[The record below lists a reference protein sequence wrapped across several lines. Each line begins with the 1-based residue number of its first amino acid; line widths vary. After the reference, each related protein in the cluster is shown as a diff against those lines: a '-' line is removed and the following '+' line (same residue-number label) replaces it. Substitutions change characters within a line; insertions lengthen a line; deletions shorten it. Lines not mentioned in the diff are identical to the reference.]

1 MNFSTSLR
9 ARKSQ
14 AALFAVLVAGSLLAA
29 APASNAAKAPA
40 VVKVGAACAPE
51 ATIGNIANG
60 NTVAC
65 KNKKWTAYKPATL
78 VWAASSAT
86 YQPKEEFA
94 VFSVPKKLN
103 YFKQENLTVSA
114 VTTAGSVDLINLV
127 SAGRIDIGGADLGP
141 AMQAIE
147 KGANI
152 VIIGGL
158 VQNFPWNIAVKP
170 GGAIKTA
177 ADLKG
182 KKIGIIGFGSGSYP
196 YTKAFLTGNNL
207 KESDVTLVPTGS
219 AVAVAALQLDKG
231 EVDAI
236 AYFKS
241 AYAGAEFA
249 GSKFTYLPNPAALTG
264 VRSLSW
270 VVNADKYAANEEVY
284 ERYIRAANKGLIY
297 SSTNIKEATI
307 IGFNELPSSL
317 AAGKSITESLPLG
330 MAQLKAWLETATP
343 TTGKPINWNRL
354 GDIPSG
360 DWKKTQDYAKA
371 AGTIVTG
378 IDLADFLDASL
389 ITRANSFDRAK
400 IIAAANKRPK

>member
-1 MNFSTSLR
+1 MNFSTSSR
-9 ARKSQ
+9 AKKSQ
-14 AALFAVLVAGSLLAA
+14 AALFAVLVAGSLLVAT
-29 APASNAAKAPA
+29 PASNAAT
-40 VVKVGAACAPE
+40 VTTGAACATDG
-51 ATIGNIANG
+51 AIGNIANG

-65 KNKKWTAYKPATL
+65 KNKKWTAYKPATI
-78 VWAASSAT
+78 VWGAAAAT
-86 YQPKEEFA
+86 WQPKEEFA
-94 VFSVPKKLN
+94 VFAVPKKLN

-114 VTTAGSVDLINLV
+114 VTTAGSIDLVNLV
-127 SAGRIDIGGADLGP
+127 SAGRIDIGGADLGS

-182 KKIGIIGFGSGSYP
+182 KKIGIISYGSGSYP
-196 YTKAFLTGNNL
+196 YTKAFLAGNGL

-219 AVAVAALQLDKG
+219 AVALAALQLDKG

-241 AYAGAEFA
+241 AYAGAEFT

-270 VVNADKYAANEEVY
+270 VVNADKYAANEEAF
-284 ERYIRAANKGLIY
+284 ERYLRAANKGLIY
-297 SSTNIKEATI
+297 STTNVKAATNI
-307 IGFNELPSSL
+307 GFAEFPSSI
-317 AAGKSITESLPLG
+317 AAGKTATESLPLG

-343 TTGKPINWNRL
+343 TSGKPLNWKTL
-354 GDIPSG
+354 GDISAS
-360 DWKKTQDYAKA
+360 DWKKSQDYTKA

-378 IDLADFLDASL
+378 VDLADFLDASL
-389 ITRANSFDRAK
+389 IGRTNSFDRAK
-400 IIAAANKRPK
+400 IIAAANKQPK

>member
-1 MNFSTSLR
+1 MNFSTSSR
-9 ARKSQ
+9 AKKSQ

-29 APASNAAKAPA
+29 TPASNAATVRA
-40 VVKVGAACAPE
+40 GAACATDG
-51 ATIGNIANG
+51 AIGNIANG

-65 KNKKWTAYKPATL
+65 KNKKWTAYKPASL
-78 VWAASSAT
+78 VFGAASAT

-94 VFSVPKKLN
+94 VYSVPKKLN
-103 YFKQENLTVSA
+103 YFKQENLTVTPATS
-114 VTTAGSVDLINLV
+114 AGSVDLIQLI

-158 VQNFPWNIAVKP
+158 VQNFPWAVAVKP
-170 GGAIKTA
+170 GGAIKKA
-177 ADLKG
+177 SDLKG
-182 KKIGIIGFGSGSYP
+182 KKIGIISYGSGSYP
-196 YTKAFLTGNNL
+196 YTQAFLAGNGL
-207 KESDVTLVPTGS
+207 KESDVTLVPTGP

-231 EVDAI
+231 DVDAI

-249 GSKFTYLPNPAALTG
+249 GTKFSYLPNPAALTG

-270 VVNADKYAANEEVY
+270 VVNADKFAANEEVY
-284 ERYIRAANKGLIY
+284 ERFIRAANKGLIY
-297 SSTNIKEATI
+297 STTNVKAATI
-307 IGFNELPSSL
+307 IGYNELPTSL
-317 AAGKSITESLPLG
+317 AAGKTVTESLPLG
-330 MAQLKAWLETATP
+330 IAQLKAWLETATP

-354 GDIPSG
+354 SDIPAG

-378 IDLADFLDASL
+378 IDLSDFLDATL
-389 ITRANSFDRAK
+389 ITKVNSFDRAK
-400 IIAAANKRPK
+400 IIAAANKQPK

>member
-1 MNFSTSLR
+1 
-9 ARKSQ
+9 
-14 AALFAVLVAGSLLAA
+14 LVAGSLLAA

-51 ATIGNIANG
+51 ASIGNIANS

-65 KNKKWTAYKPATL
+65 KNKKWTAYKPASII
-78 VWAASSAT
+78 WGAAAAT
-86 YQPKEEFA
+86 WQPKEEFA
-94 VFSVPKKLN
+94 TYAVPKKLN
-103 YFKQENLTVSA
+103 YFKQENLTVEA
-114 VTTAGSVDLINLV
+114 KTTAGSIDLVNLV
-127 SAGRIDIGGADLGP
+127 SAGRIDIGGADLGS

-196 YTKAFLTGNNL
+196 YTKAFLAGNGL
-207 KESDVTLVPTGS
+207 KESDVTLIPTGP

-231 EVDAI
+231 DVDAI

-241 AYAGAEFA
+241 AYAGAEFT

-270 VVNADKYAANEEVY
+270 VVNADKFAENEEVF
-284 ERYIRAANKGLIY
+284 ERYLRAANKGLIY
-297 SSTNIKEATI
+297 STTNVKAATNV
-307 IGFNELPSSL
+307 GFAEFPTSI
-317 AAGKSITESLPLG
+317 AAGKTAAESLPLG
-330 MAQLKAWLETATP
+330 MAQLKAWLQTATP
-343 TTGKPINWNRL
+343 TSGKPVSWNRL
-354 GDIPSG
+354 GDIPSS
-360 DWKKTQDYAKA
+360 DWKKSQDYTKA

-378 IDLADFLDASL
+378 IDLEDFLDASL

-400 IIAAANKRPK
+400 IVAAANKQPK

>member
-1 MNFSTSLR
+1 MNFSTSSR
-9 ARKSQ
+9 AKKSQ

-29 APASNAAKAPA
+29 TPASNAATVRA
-40 VVKVGAACAPE
+40 GAACATDG
-51 ATIGNIANG
+51 AIGNIANG

-65 KNKKWTAYKPATL
+65 KNKKWTAYKPASI
-78 VWAASSAT
+78 VWAAASAT

-94 VFSVPKKLN
+94 VYSVPKKLN
-103 YFKQENLTVSA
+103 YFKQENLTVSS

-170 GGAIKTA
+170 GGAIKKA
-177 ADLKG
+177 SDLKG

-196 YTKAFLTGNNL
+196 YTQAFLAGNGM
-207 KESDVTLVPTGS
+207 KESDVTLIPTGP
-219 AVAVAALQLDKG
+219 AVAVAALQLDRG
-231 EVDAI
+231 DVDAI

-284 ERYIRAANKGLIY
+284 ERYLRAANKGLIY
-297 SSTNIKEATI
+297 SSTNVKEATI

-317 AAGKSITESLPLG
+317 PVGKTVTESLPLG

-343 TTGKPINWNRL
+343 TTGKPLSWNKL
-354 GDIPSG
+354 ADIPAS

-378 IDLADFLDASL
+378 IDLSDFLDASL
-389 ITRANSFDRAK
+389 ITRVNSFDRAK

>member
-1 MNFSTSLR
+1 MNFSTSSR

-29 APASNAAKAPA
+29 TPASNAA
-40 VVKVGAACAPE
+40 VVKVGAACA
-51 ATIGNIANG
+51 TNGSIGNIANG

-65 KNKKWTAYKPATL
+65 KNKKWTAYKPASI
-78 VWAASSAT
+78 VWGAAAAT
-86 YQPKEEFA
+86 WQPKEEFA
-94 VFSVPKKLN
+94 VYAVPKKLN

-114 VTTAGSVDLINLV
+114 VTTAGSIDLVNLV
-127 SAGRIDIGGADLGP
+127 ASGRIDIGGADLGS
-141 AMQAIE
+141 AMQGTQR
-147 KGANI
+147 GANI

-177 ADLKG
+177 MDLKG

-196 YTKAFLTGNNL
+196 YTKAWLAGNGL
-207 KESDVTLVPTGS
+207 KESDVTLIPTGP

-231 EVDAI
+231 DVDAI

-241 AYAGAEFA
+241 AYAGAEFN

-270 VVNADKYAANEEVY
+270 IVNADKYRDQPEVY
-284 ERYIRAANKGLIY
+284 ERYLRAANKGLIY
-297 SSTNIKEATI
+297 STTNVKAATLV
-307 IGFNELPSSL
+307 GFAEFPSSL
-317 AAGKSITESLPLG
+317 AVGKTATESLPLG
-330 MAQLKAWLETATP
+330 MAQLKAWLDTATP
-343 TTGKPINWNRL
+343 TTGKPVSWNKL
-354 GDIPSG
+354 GAISAS
-360 DWKKTQDYAKA
+360 DWKKSQDYTAA

-378 IDLADFLDASL
+378 LKIDDFLSNDV
-389 ITRANSFDRAK
+389 ITAANSFDRAK
-400 IIAAANKRPK
+400 IVAAANKQPK

>member
-1 MNFSTSLR
+1 MNFSTSSR

-29 APASNAAKAPA
+29 TPASNAA
-40 VVKVGAACAPE
+40 VVKVGAACA
-51 ATIGNIANG
+51 TNGSIGNIANG

-65 KNKKWTAYKPATL
+65 KNKKWTAYKPASI
-78 VWAASSAT
+78 VWGAAAAT
-86 YQPKEEFA
+86 WQPKEEFA
-94 VFSVPKKLN
+94 VYAVPKKLN

-114 VTTAGSVDLINLV
+114 VTTAGSIDLVNLV
-127 SAGRIDIGGADLGP
+127 ASGRIDIGGADLGS
-141 AMQAIE
+141 AMQGTQR
-147 KGANI
+147 GANI

-177 ADLKG
+177 MDLKG

-196 YTKAFLTGNNL
+196 YTKAFLAGNGL
-207 KESDVTLVPTGS
+207 KESDVTLIPTGP

-231 EVDAI
+231 DVDAI

-241 AYAGAEFA
+241 AYAGAEFN

-270 VVNADKYAANEEVY
+270 IVNADKYRDQPEVY
-284 ERYIRAANKGLIY
+284 ERYLRAANKGLIY
-297 SSTNIKEATI
+297 STTNVRAATLV
-307 IGFNELPSSL
+307 GFEEFPSSL
-317 AAGKSITESLPLG
+317 AVGKTATESLPLG

-343 TTGKPINWNRL
+343 TTGKPVSWNKL
-354 GDIPSG
+354 GDISAS
-360 DWKKTQDYAKA
+360 DWKKSQDYTAA

-378 IDLADFLDASL
+378 LKIDDFLSNDV
-389 ITRANSFDRAK
+389 ITAANSFDRAK
-400 IIAAANKRPK
+400 IVAAANKQPK

>member
-1 MNFSTSLR
+1 MNFSTSSR

-29 APASNAAKAPA
+29 TPASNAA
-40 VVKVGAACAPE
+40 VVKVGAACA
-51 ATIGNIANG
+51 TNGSIGNIANG

-65 KNKKWTAYKPATL
+65 KNKKWTAYKPASI
-78 VWAASSAT
+78 VWGAAAAT
-86 YQPKEEFA
+86 WQPKEEFA
-94 VFSVPKKLN
+94 VYAVPKKLN

-114 VTTAGSVDLINLV
+114 VTTAGSIDLVNLV
-127 SAGRIDIGGADLGP
+127 ASGRIDIGGADLGS
-141 AMQAIE
+141 AMQGTQR
-147 KGANI
+147 GANI

-177 ADLKG
+177 MDLKG

-196 YTKAFLTGNNL
+196 YTKAFLAGNGL
-207 KESDVTLVPTGS
+207 KESDVTLIPTGP

-231 EVDAI
+231 DVDAI

-241 AYAGAEFA
+241 AYAGAEFN

-270 VVNADKYAANEEVY
+270 IVNADKYRDQPEVY
-284 ERYIRAANKGLIY
+284 ERYLRAANKGLIY
-297 SSTNIKEATI
+297 STTNVKAATLV
-307 IGFNELPSSL
+307 GFAEFPSSL
-317 AAGKSITESLPLG
+317 AVGKTATESLPLG
-330 MAQLKAWLETATP
+330 MAQLKAWLDTATP
-343 TTGKPINWNRL
+343 TTGKPVSWNKL
-354 GDIPSG
+354 GAISAS
-360 DWKKTQDYAKA
+360 DWKKSQDYTAA

-378 IDLADFLDASL
+378 LKIDDFLSNDV
-389 ITRANSFDRAK
+389 ITAANSFDRAK
-400 IIAAANKRPK
+400 IVAAANKQPK